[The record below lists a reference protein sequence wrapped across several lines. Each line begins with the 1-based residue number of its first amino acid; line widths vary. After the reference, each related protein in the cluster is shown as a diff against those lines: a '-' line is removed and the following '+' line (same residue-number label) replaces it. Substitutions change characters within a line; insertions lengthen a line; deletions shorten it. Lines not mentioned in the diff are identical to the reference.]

1 MGGGRKKKFIDKKA
15 ATTYNVVHRSQ
26 QDGAFGLED
35 RPSERVLL
43 AQAPVNAARRA
54 RVTRAG
60 FADDGYDYERHLRA
74 GGGRERRLQSTKLG
88 PVRREH
94 RPRGA
99 AHEARVAQHARQ
111 PVGVDDDFFELGGN
125 SLLAIQAVTRL
136 RKEFGVELSMRS
148 LLYGTPTVAGIA
160 AAIERGDFGLSEEE
174 VDTLEDL
181 LGEIEAM
188 PVEDAAGHD

>member
-74 GGGRERRLQSTKLG
+74 GGGGVFVFGKFGTEFVVFDVGDVDRFSGT
-88 PVRREH
+88 
-94 RPRGA
+94 RG
-99 AHEARVAQHARQ
+99 
-111 PVGVDDDFFELGGN
+111 FL
-125 SLLAIQAVTRL
+125 
-136 RKEFGVELSMRS
+136 
-148 LLYGTPTVAGIA
+148 
-160 AAIERGDFGLSEEE
+160 
-174 VDTLEDL
+174 
-181 LGEIEAM
+181 
-188 PVEDAAGHD
+188 